1 MNLYLSDEEAYEIQ
15 QILDAPNFKLS
26 REQRDLAEQFS
37 SLIYDKLQE
46 KNLWNQQNNKK
57 EKRKY
62 ILGL

>member
-57 EKRKY
+57 EKRKC

>member
-1 MNLYLSDEEAYEIQ
+1 MNLYLSDEEAYELH

-46 KNLWNQQNNKK
+46 KN
-57 EKRKY
+57 
-62 ILGL
+62 